1 MKSGLKK
8 HEETMMKLLVEQ
20 EGIQKQIFSILNVK
34 YWWCIFVNIRIY
46 LVNRMK
52 EFIGIEY

>member
-1 MKSGLKK
+1 MKKKVIVKGPALSASGYGEHARFVLRALKK

-34 YWWCIFVNIRIY
+34 Y
-46 LVNRMK
+46 
-52 EFIGIEY
+52 